1 MTNNAFVQKG
11 KEQLLQEN
19 VKPMSLLQER
29 IGYQFKNQALLTEA
43 LTHSS
48 YCNENK
54 HQKMVCN
61 ERLEFLG
68 DSVLS
73 VVTAE
78 YLFSAFP
85 REDEGF
91 LTRTRAALV
100 CESTLAV
107 LATEIGLGDF
117 MLFGHGE
124 IVSGGGKMRK
134 SIVAD
139 AFEALLAAVYL
150 DSDMKQVREFLL
162 PRLTRML
169 ETVSR
174 KGMEDY
180 KSMLQRIVQ
189 QTPEEK
195 LYYEEQGEEGP
206 PHDRV
211 FHFAVYLNSNLL
223 GSGTGRTKREAEQ
236 EAAKQALILLGELNE
251 EAP

>member
-1 MTNNAFVQKG
+1 MYDTVLP
-11 KEQLLQEN
+11 EE
-19 VKPMSLLQER
+19 LLQER
-29 IGYQFKNQALLTEA
+29 IGYRFRDRALLAEA

-54 HQKMVCN
+54 QQNLSCN

-73 VVTAE
+73 VITAE
-78 YLFSAFP
+78 FLFAAYP
-85 REDEGF
+85 QENEGF
-91 LTRTRAALV
+91 LTKTRAALV

-107 LATEIGLGDF
+107 LASEISLGDF
-117 MLFGHGE
+117 MHFGHGE
-124 IVSGGGKMRK
+124 QHAGGGKMRK
-134 SIVAD
+134 SIIAD
-139 AFEALLAAVYL
+139 AFEALLAAMYL
-150 DSDMKQVREFLL
+150 DSGMDTVREFLL
-162 PRLTRML
+162 PRLKRML

-174 KGMEDY
+174 RGTEDY

-189 QTPEEK
+189 QTPEEQ
-195 LYYEEQGEEGP
+195 LRYEERGEEGP

-223 GSGTGRTKREAEQ
+223 GSGSGRTKREAEQ
-236 EAAKQALILLGELNE
+236 EAARRALIALGELDE